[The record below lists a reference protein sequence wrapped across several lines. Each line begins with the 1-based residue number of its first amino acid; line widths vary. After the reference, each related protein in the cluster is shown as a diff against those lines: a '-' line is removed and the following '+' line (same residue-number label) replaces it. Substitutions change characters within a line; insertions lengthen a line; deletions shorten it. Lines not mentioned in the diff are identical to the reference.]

1 MIYFTPP
8 SRLEHRGKHPLFGRL
23 LFRQGVSVLKESGG
37 YRQVENPTDE
47 ECAAADA
54 VYLGGHVYVV
64 SAEEAESLDSA
75 GYGAYLDG
83 YYGDPGGPT
92 PYGFG
97 PYGAGPYGGTAS

>member
-54 VYLGGHVYVV
+54 VYLGGHTYVV
-64 SAEEAESLDSA
+64 AFAEAMALYEA
-75 GYGAYLDG
+75 GYGPFLTGFYAPDT
-83 YYGDPGGPT
+83 PT

-97 PYGAGPYGGTAS
+97 PYGAGPYGGKVS